1 MTDTTSEITT
11 TEKNFLS
18 PSLFVYLLGYNPL
31 QYVNFYSRKQPG
43 VAQLLQNS
51 YTKVRVD

>member
-1 MTDTTSEITT
+1 MSEIPT

-18 PSLFVYLLGYNPL
+18 PSLFVYLLGYIPL
-31 QYVNFYSRKQPG
+31 QYVNLYSRKQPG
-43 VAQLLQNS
+43 DAQLLQNS